1 MNSEDR
7 HRILRKNLEVR
18 WKFIDAWVKVND
30 VLWRLAVIDAILC
43 IVAVAGS
50 FALYSVTHSY
60 MVLWVYAPYA
70 VVTALS
76 IRWWWESHKIGR
88 ILNNLDKQYER
99 LSSAT
104 D

>member
-1 MNSEDR
+1 
-7 HRILRKNLEVR
+7 
-18 WKFIDAWVKVND
+18 
-30 VLWRLAVIDAILC
+30 
-43 IVAVAGS
+43 
-50 FALYSVTHSY
+50 

-70 VVTALS
+70 VVTALW
-76 IRWWWESHKIGR
+76 IRWWWKSHKIGR